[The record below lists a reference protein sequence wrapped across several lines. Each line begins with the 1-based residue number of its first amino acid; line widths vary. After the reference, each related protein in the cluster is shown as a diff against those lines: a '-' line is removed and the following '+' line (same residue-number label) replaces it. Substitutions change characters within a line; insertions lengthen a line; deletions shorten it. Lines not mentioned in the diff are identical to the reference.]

1 MDLDQFLDD
10 QTLFHAAKAKPIE
23 DHHVGNI
30 FALLLFAMF
39 QLTMIRLWKGPKDAP
54 ALLFSELILVC
65 HIYIGYQLAQSM

>member
-1 MDLDQFLDD
+1 MDIEQFFDD
-10 QTLFHAAKAKPIE
+10 QPIFRAAKPKPIE

-39 QLTMIRLWKGPKDAP
+39 QLTILRLWKGPKDAP
-54 ALLFSELILVC
+54 ALLLSEVILVC